1 MSTQLDDV
9 LAELKSVLAAP
20 PATIEGFR
28 AAWSRIMDRVVAGVT
43 PVDGVRYQYVDVE
56 GVPGT
61 WVTGPNSAAGPVLL
75 FTHGGG
81 YAFGSVHTH
90 RDFAARLADTCAAR
104 VLGIDY
110 RLAPEHPYPAGV
122 EDAVSAYRW
131 LLGQR
136 IEPGRIVLVGDSA
149 GGGIALAALTRIV
162 AGGLPKPAGAVAI
175 SAWLDFEAAGASM
188 DTNADKDPFNQR
200 DVVLMVASMYL
211 AGGSA
216 RAASPLNSLLNG
228 LPPLLLHAGAD
239 EVLVDDTR
247 RMAERARA
255 AGVEVTEHI
264 WDGLYH
270 DFPIFDP
277 TEATSTEA
285 LGEIAHF
292 VHQVTSAQDGRA
304 GTPTW
309 SDRV

>member
-1 MSTQLDDV
+1 MSSQLDNV
-9 LAELKSVLAAP
+9 LMELKGVLAAP

-28 AAWSRIMDRVVAGVT
+28 DAWSRIMDRVVDGVT
-43 PVDGVRYQYVDVE
+43 PIEGARYEAVDVH

-61 WVTGPNSAAGPVLL
+61 WITTPNSSDERVLL

-90 RDFAARLADTCAAR
+90 RDFVARLADSCAAR

-122 EDAVSAYRW
+122 EDTVTAYRF
-131 LLGQR
+131 LLERGVQA
-136 IEPGRIVLVGDSA
+136 GRIVLVGDSA

-162 AGGLPKPAGAVAI
+162 AAGSAKPAGAAAI
-175 SAWLDFEAAGASM
+175 SAWLDFEAAGESM
-188 DTNADKDPFNQR
+188 DTNAGKDPFNQR
-200 DVVLMVASMYL
+200 DVVLMVAAMYL
-211 AGGSA
+211 AGASA
-216 RAASPLNSLLNG
+216 PEASPLHAPLDG
-228 LPPLLLHAGAD
+228 LPPLLLHAGGD

-247 RMAERARA
+247 RMARRARA

-277 TEATSTEA
+277 AEASSVEA
-285 LGEIAHF
+285 LEEVARF
-292 VHQVTSAQDGRA
+292 VR
-304 GTPTW
+304 
-309 SDRV
+309 RVMG